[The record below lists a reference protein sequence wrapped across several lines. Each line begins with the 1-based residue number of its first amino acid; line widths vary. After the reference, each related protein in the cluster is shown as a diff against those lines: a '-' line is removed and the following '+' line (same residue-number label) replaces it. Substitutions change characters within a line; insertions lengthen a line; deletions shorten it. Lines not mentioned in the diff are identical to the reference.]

1 VAPPANPDASRSA
14 PGRRRRWRRARAGAG
29 ATAVSARHGPGGR
42 CGCVGSAVPR
52 RAAPRGGRHRNRRGR
67 SSDDRDRSGCT
78 ARPAH
83 DNARTGTGGRDGRPV
98 ARLPGRTP
106 EERQWPAACDVQA
119 RSRRHKLHS
128 HPATWRGCR
137 ARRPDLSCHAMGRHR
152 ARLPLGHAEVLPQ
165 PARPAGQR
173 PTTCPRPAKQPPCR
187 AAAWPAHHLEQRPP
201 RIAADPSLPYSSPN
215 PPFTGLGTKP
225 PPHRRKRADPDRRSQ
240 PILTDS
246 LRQRQA
252 ATTGHEHAL
261 GS

>member
-1 VAPPANPDASRSA
+1 MAPPANPDASRSA

-165 PARPAGQR
+165 PARPAGAT
-173 PTTCPRPAKQPPCR
+173 PHHLPAAGQ
-187 AAAWPAHHLEQRPP
+187 AAALQGGCLAG
-201 RIAADPSLPYSSPN
+201 PSS
-215 PPFTGLGTKP
+215 
-225 PPHRRKRADPDRRSQ
+225 R
-240 PILTDS
+240 
-246 LRQRQA
+246 
-252 ATTGHEHAL
+252 ATTTADRCRPVASLLQPEPAL
-261 GS
+261 HRAWDKTATSPPEKSGS